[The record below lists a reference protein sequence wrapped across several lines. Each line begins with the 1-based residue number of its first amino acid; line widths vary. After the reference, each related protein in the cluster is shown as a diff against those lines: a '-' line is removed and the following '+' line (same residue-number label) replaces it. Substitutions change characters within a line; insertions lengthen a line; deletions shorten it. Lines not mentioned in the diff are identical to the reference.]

1 MKTKL
6 YFLLIFYGIF
16 SSKAQITSPV
26 IKAGFGVDADLRAN
40 YFNLTTTPL
49 YDDWFNASPGSGIGV
64 IDTSG
69 AAAVVNNYTVN
80 PASRSLSFSR
90 KMSVP
95 QYSVI
100 NNTLLLD
107 ALFYRDYHGDDST
120 IFASGSNKNGMSPAS
135 WSCPVSQGIPDKNDI
150 LDVFTHIKRDG
161 PTVNDS
167 LWLFGGISIE
177 NTTGNRYFD
186 FELYQTDLTY
196 DRNTRTFTGYG
207 PDAGHTA
214 WLFDAAGNV
223 IRAGDIIFSA
233 EYSSSSLTLV
243 EARIWINKNS
253 MTSITP
259 VNFNWGGNF
268 DGASTGS
275 LYGYASITPKTAGAF
290 YTGLQSAPN
299 AWPGPFSL
307 VRQDNSLAIRYLSG
321 QFMEFSVNLSKLG
334 LDPATYSNNPCAN
347 PFKRM
352 LIKSRA
358 STSFTAE
365 LKDFIMPFALFDQ
378 PKVIAFTYIT
388 YQCVIFRNTTID
400 VINPAPNST
409 YKWTTTNGIIIGSDT
424 GRSIVAGAPGTYK
437 VTQQLNLLCP
447 VHSTDSVT
455 LLFDSICRV
464 MNVNFMNFTAQKE
477 KKNALLSWQVYNNSE
492 AASYAIEQSFDG
504 IHFSPAAQINP
515 QASAGIASYTF
526 SQPLPVYG
534 GNIVYYRVKIIAK
547 NGENKYSNIASV
559 RTTDDESSNSFYPNP
574 APYGNTW
581 FVKQLQA
588 SETATIFVWD
598 SQGKLLHIQNTTVTK
613 GENRIKIEGLNG
625 RAPGC
630 YFVKLKT
637 GSTTVTGK
645 IIVTQ

>member
-6 YFLLIFYGIF
+6 YFLLLFF
-16 SSKAQITSPV
+16 SILSAKAQITSPV

-40 YFNLTTTPL
+40 FFNATATTL
-49 YDDWFNASPGSGIGV
+49 YDDWYNASPGSGIGV
-64 IDTSG
+64 IDTTG
-69 AAAVVNNYTVN
+69 AAAIVNNYN
-80 PASRSLSFSR
+80 LIPAMRSQSFFKR
-90 KMSVP
+90 MAVP
-95 QYSVI
+95 QYSVV

-107 ALFYRDYHGDDST
+107 AMFYRDYHGDDST
-120 IFASGSNKNGMSPAS
+120 VFASGSNKNGMSPVS

-161 PTVNDS
+161 PNVTDS
-167 LWLFGGISIE
+167 LWLMGGISIE

-196 DRNTRTFTGYG
+196 NRSTRTFTGYG

-223 IRAGDIIFSA
+223 TRAGDIIFSA

-243 EARIWINKNS
+243 EARIWVNRNS
-253 MTSITP
+253 FTGIIP
-259 VNFNWGGNF
+259 VNFNWGSNF
-268 DGASTGS
+268 DGANTGS
-275 LYGYASITPKTAGAF
+275 QYGYASISPKTAGAF

-299 AWPGPFSL
+299 AWAGPFAL
-307 VRQDNSLAIRYLSG
+307 VRQDNSIAIRYLSG

-365 LKDFIMPFALFDQ
+365 LKDFIMPFTLFEHPNVQ
-378 PKVIAFTYIT
+378 AFTYIT
-388 YQCVIFRNTTID
+388 YQCVIFRNTTIN
-400 VINPAPNST
+400 VINPSPNST
-409 YKWTTTNGIIIGSDT
+409 YKWSTSNGIIIGPDT
-424 GRSIVAGAPGTYK
+424 GLSIVAGAPGTYR
-437 VTQQLNLLCP
+437 VMQQLNLLCP
-447 VHSTDSVT
+447 AYSMDSVT

-464 MNVNFMNFTAQKE
+464 MQTNLISLTAKKE
-477 KKNALLSWQVYNNSE
+477 NTHAVLNWMVAENSDAAAYTVE
-492 AASYAIEQSFDG
+492 QSYDGTRFIPVSQAAPQNITGNASYN
-504 IHFSPAAQINP
+504 INL
-515 QASAGIASYTF
+515 
-526 SQPLPVYG
+526 PLPVNSYAF
-534 GNIVYYRVKIIAK
+534 VYYRIRMTAK
-547 NGENKYSNIASV
+547 TSDIKYSNTALV
-559 RTTDDESSNSFYPNP
+559 RMTDNDGSSAFYPNP
-574 APYGNTW
+574 APYGNIW
-581 FVKQLQA
+581 FIKQLQA
-588 SETATIFVWD
+588 NEPAIISIWD
-598 SQGKLLHIQNTTVTK
+598 GQGKLVSMQNTAVIK

-637 GSTTVTGK
+637 ASTTVTGK